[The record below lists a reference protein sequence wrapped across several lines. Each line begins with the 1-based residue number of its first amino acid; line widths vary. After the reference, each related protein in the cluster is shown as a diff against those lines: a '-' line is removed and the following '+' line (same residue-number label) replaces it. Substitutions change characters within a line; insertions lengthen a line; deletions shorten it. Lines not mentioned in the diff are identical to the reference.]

1 LEQSLLR
8 LQGMGWWTRS
18 MVAKTPILI
27 VEDERQIGDLV
38 SLNLQREGYETRL
51 VESGEAALK
60 YLAAHDVSLVVL
72 DLMLPGID
80 GKEVCRQLK
89 WNQQTRHIP
98 IIMLTAKGEESDI
111 VSGLEMG
118 ADDYMVKPFS
128 AKVLIARIRNALRR
142 DDARPV
148 LSEQNSNTRIGSID
162 IDNDRH
168 EVRVDEKP
176 INVTASEFKILT
188 FLASRSGFVRTRE
201 QIIEATHGSRVV
213 MSNRTVDVH
222 ITSLRR
228 KLGEAGDLI
237 ETIRG
242 VGYRMEEC
250 SRMAAT

>member
-1 LEQSLLR
+1 
-8 LQGMGWWTRS
+8 

-27 VEDERQIGDLV
+27 VEDERQIGELV
-38 SLNLQREGYETRL
+38 RLNLHREGYATHL
-51 VESGEAALK
+51 VESGEDALK
-60 YLAAHDVSLVVL
+60 YLASHDVSLVVL

-111 VSGLEMG
+111 VSGLELG

-142 DDARPV
+142 DNVRATRLD
-148 LSEQNSNTRIGSID
+148 SQSHTRIGSID
-162 IDNDRH
+162 IDQDRH
-168 EVRVDEKP
+168 EVCVNGEP
-176 INVTASEFKILT
+176 VNMTGSEFKILM
-188 FLASRSGFVRTRE
+188 FLASRPGFVRTRE

-242 VGYRMEEC
+242 VGYRMEES
-250 SRMAAT
+250 SRMAAR

>member
-1 LEQSLLR
+1 
-8 LQGMGWWTRS
+8 

-27 VEDERQIGDLV
+27 VEDERQIGELIR
-38 SLNLQREGYETRL
+38 LNLQRDGYQTHL
-51 VESGEAALK
+51 VESGEEALQ
-60 YLAAHDVSLVVL
+60 YVAAHDVSLVVL

-89 WNQQTRHIP
+89 WNQQTRHVP
-98 IIMLTAKGEESDI
+98 IIMPTAKGEESDI
-111 VSGLEMG
+111 VSGLELG

-142 DDARPV
+142 NDARPRMAD
-148 LSEQNSNTRIGSID
+148 LQSHTRIGSID

-168 EVRVDEKP
+168 EVRVNGDP
-176 INVTASEFKILT
+176 INVTGSEFKILV
-188 FLASRSGFVRTRE
+188 FLASRPGFVRTRE

-242 VGYRMEEC
+242 VGYRMEEN
-250 SRMAAT
+250 SRMAAR

>member
-1 LEQSLLR
+1 
-8 LQGMGWWTRS
+8 

-27 VEDERQIGDLV
+27 VEDERQIGELV
-38 SLNLQREGYETRL
+38 RLNLHREGYQTHL
-51 VESGEAALK
+51 VESGEEALR
-60 YLAAHDVSLVVL
+60 YLAAHDVLLVVL

-111 VSGLEMG
+111 VSGLELG

-128 AKVLIARIRNALRR
+128 AKVLIARIRKALRCDETMTTR
-142 DDARPV
+142 MDS
-148 LSEQNSNTRIGSID
+148 LSHTRIGSIQ
-162 IDNDRH
+162 IDKDRH
-168 EVRVDEKP
+168 EVCVNGIP
-176 INVTASEFKILT
+176 VNMTGSEFKILM
-188 FLASRSGFVRTRE
+188 FLASRPGFVRTRE

-213 MSNRTVDVH
+213 MSSRTVDVH

-242 VGYRMEEC
+242 VGYRMEES
-250 SRMAAT
+250 SRMAGR